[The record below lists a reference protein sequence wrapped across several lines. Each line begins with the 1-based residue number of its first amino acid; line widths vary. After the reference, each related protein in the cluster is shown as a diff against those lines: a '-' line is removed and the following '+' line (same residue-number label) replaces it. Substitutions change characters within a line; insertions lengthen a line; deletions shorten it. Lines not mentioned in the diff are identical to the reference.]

1 MTAIAPQEFWLLL
14 PEIVLAIFGM
24 ALLLAGTVGR
34 GISSR
39 MAAMASLVGLGAATI
54 LVVWTQGQAA
64 MGAPILAGMFVLDSY
79 ALYWKILFLI
89 ATALTVFLS
98 VKFIE
103 EGGYRAGEYYSL
115 LLLATTGMM
124 LMVSGFN
131 LLSIWISLELMALS
145 SYILVGYFKYERRS
159 NEASLKYFVLGA
171 LSSGILLY
179 GISLLYGAT
188 NTLALPEL
196 SRSLSTAVLNGDLL
210 SAVGWDLLAVGLF
223 FKISAAPF
231 HVWTPDVYVGAPTPV
246 TGYLAVA
253 SKAASFAILVRI
265 FYQGLAPLVID
276 WQIVVAAVASLSM
289 IWGNI
294 AALTQTNVKRMLAY
308 SSIAHAGYILM
319 GVLAA
324 SETGL
329 WALMFYL
336 LAYSFFTLGA
346 FGTVVLLERREYAG
360 ETLSD
365 YAGLARRAPFLAA
378 CMLIF
383 LLALTGLPPTG
394 GFFGKI
400 YLFAAAVEA
409 GWTWVALIGVL
420 TSAISLYY
428 YMAVVVQMYFK
439 DAEETSPIPLRAP
452 GLVAAIG
459 FCAVVTVILGLL
471 PGIFVDLAKSSI
483 LPLAWNLL

>member
-24 ALLLAGTVGR
+24 VLLVAGTVGR

-64 MGAPILAGMFVLDSY
+64 MGAPILADMFVLDSY

-188 NTLALPEL
+188 STLALPEL

-210 SAVGWDLLAVGLF
+210 SAVGWVLLAVGLF

-246 TGYLAVA
+246 TAYLAVA

-276 WQIVVAAVASLSM
+276 WQIVVAAVATLSM

>member
-14 PEIVLAIFGM
+14 PEIVMAIFGM

-64 MGAPILAGMFVLDSY
+64 MGVPILAGMFVLDSY

-145 SYILVGYFKYERRS
+145 SYILAGYFKYERRS

-210 SAVGWDLLAVGLF
+210 SAVGWVLLAVGLF

-276 WQIVVAAVASLSM
+276 WQIVVAAVATLSM

-308 SSIAHAGYILM
+308 SSIAHAGYILI

-329 WALMFYL
+329 WALMFYI

-394 GFFGKI
+394 GFFGKF

-452 GLVAAIG
+452 GLVVAIG

>member
-1 MTAIAPQEFWLLL
+1 
-14 PEIVLAIFGM
+14 
-24 ALLLAGTVGR
+24 
-34 GISSR
+34 
-39 MAAMASLVGLGAATI
+39 
-54 LVVWTQGQAA
+54 
-64 MGAPILAGMFVLDSY
+64 MGVPILAGMFVLDSY
-79 ALYWKILFLI
+79 ALFWKILFLI
-89 ATALTVFLS
+89 ATALTVLLS
-98 VKFIE
+98 VRFIE

-115 LLLATTGMM
+115 LLLATTGML

-159 NEASLKYFVLGA
+159 NEASLKYFILGA

-210 SAVGWDLLAVGLF
+210 SAVGWVLLAVGLF

-365 YAGLARRAPFLAA
+365 YAGLAQS
-378 CMLIF
+378 
-383 LLALTGLPPTG
+383 GS
-394 GFFGKI
+394 FFGS
-400 YLFAAAVEA
+400 LHADLPARLDGTTSHRRVLGQSLSLRRGCRGWVDVGGPDRSPDQCHFALLLH
-409 GWTWVALIGVL
+409 GCGGSDVL
-420 TSAISLYY
+420 
-428 YMAVVVQMYFK
+428 QG
-439 DAEETSPIPLRAP
+439 RRR
-452 GLVAAIG
+452 
-459 FCAVVTVILGLL
+459 
-471 PGIFVDLAKSSI
+471 DLA
-483 LPLAWNLL
+483 

>member
-1 MTAIAPQEFWLLL
+1 MTVIAPQEFWLLL

-24 ALLLAGTVGR
+24 ALLIAGTVGR

-54 LVVWTQGQAA
+54 LVVWTQGQAQ

-145 SYILVGYFKYERRS
+145 SYILAGYFKYERRS

-210 SAVGWDLLAVGLF
+210 SAVGWVLLAVGLF

-276 WQIVVAAVASLSM
+276 WQIVVAAVATLSM
-289 IWGNI
+289 IWGNV

-329 WALMFYL
+329 WALMFYM

-394 GFFGKI
+394 GFFGKV

-428 YMAVVVQMYFK
+428 YMAVVVQMYLK

-459 FCAVVTVILGLL
+459 FCAVVTVVLGLL